1 MKQTFI
7 KSAMLLLLILSMATT
22 RAQEI
27 ALKTN
32 LLGWASTSANAGIE
46 IGTGKKTTFQLFG
59 TLNPWKFSGDK
70 KMRFWNI
77 MPEMAFWLWKCLL
90 TAAFCWW
97 LEWTR
102 QEQDQM
108 KKTEQNNKITGM
120 FEK

>member
-22 RAQEI
+22 RAQEV

-46 IGTGKKTTFQLFG
+46 IGMGKKTTFQLFG

-70 KMRFWNI
+70 KMRFWNVCQNTDGTPARSLEAI
-77 MPEMAFWLWKCLL
+77 SSEFMP
-90 TAAFCWW
+90 
-97 LEWTR
+97 
-102 QEQDQM
+102 
-108 KKTEQNNKITGM
+108 
-120 FEK
+120 

>member
-22 RAQEI
+22 RAQEV

-70 KMRFWNI
+70 KNEILECYARIQMVHL
-77 MPEMAFWLWKCLL
+77 PEVWRPFLRNSYL
-90 TAAFCWW
+90 
-97 LEWTR
+97 R
-102 QEQDQM
+102 R
-108 KKTEQNNKITGM
+108 
-120 FEK
+120 